1 MPPTTVVL
9 AATAAADRSFG
20 DIAAICAARGWLY
33 LAAPHQVWYNRGE
46 RDRIAR
52 ALAGAAGLTLVG
64 FSKSGLG
71 ALNLALDHP
80 GLAARVVAFD
90 VPMARDPHP
99 GWGVEDFYPDLAAY
113 RDDLPLTRAPR
124 LRAMAAQVRL
134 LHIAGAL
141 YADDHDA
148 WHRQLD
154 GAPGYD
160 YLRRPDWPHRW
171 DAGWLDLIA

>member
-1 MPPTTVVL
+1 MPPATVVL

-52 ALAGAAGLTLVG
+52 ALAGAAGVTLVG

-80 GLAARVVAFD
+80 GLAARIVVFD
-90 VPMARDPHP
+90 VPVARDPHP
-99 GWGVEDFYPDLAAY
+99 GWGVEGYYPDLQTY
-113 RDDLPLTRAPR
+113 RADLPISWPQR
-124 LRAMAAQVRL
+124 LRAMTASTAL

-141 YADDHDA
+141 YVDDHDQL
-148 WHRQLD
+148 HRHLD
-154 GAPGYD
+154 GSPGYA
-160 YLRRPDWPHRW
+160 YRRQPDWTHRW
-171 DAGWLDLIA
+171 DAGWLDLV